1 MADEMTMCG
10 QAAAVEQKT
19 TGVTQVSRPHFPSRL
34 FAIGAALVAEVVVLG
49 TTNASVLPAQDDDLL
64 RQDIGETFHS
74 RVAFSSQ
81 CIAGDE
87 LRVLAFPVG
96 LSTGR
101 FFVWRVSLADVSLL
115 SSISI
120 DGDSKLSID
129 EAMGGVASVGF
140 IRAQIDSLASQGFL
154 LMSIERVEDFVV
166 SKPRECTTE

>member
-1 MADEMTMCG
+1 MAKPPLLSK
-10 QAAAVEQKT
+10 KT
-19 TGVTQVSRPHFPSRL
+19 TGVTQVSRPHFLSRL
-34 FAIGAALVAEVVVLG
+34 LAVRAALVVVLG

>member
-1 MADEMTMCG
+1 MRWRLVARPPPLLSR
-10 QAAAVEQKT
+10 KKS
-19 TGVTQVSRPHFPSRL
+19 TGVTQVSRPLFPSRL
-34 FAIGAALVAEVVVLG
+34 FAIAVALFAEVVALG
-49 TTNASVLPAQDDDLL
+49 ATNASVWPAQDDELL
-64 RQDIGETFHS
+64 RQEIGETFRN

-81 CIAGDE
+81 CMAGDE

-154 LMSIERVEDFVV
+154 LISIEKVEDFVV
-166 SKPRECTTE
+166 SKSRECTTE